1 MEEFCPER
9 MTFDD
14 QGERRFLSVFFAPP
28 RYRVVKITCSYSKMV
43 LRATK
48 HTIVYLG
55 LGPSLEVITLHS
67 VV

>member
-28 RYRVVKITCSYSKMV
+28 RYRVVKIICSYSKMV
-43 LRATK
+43 L
-48 HTIVYLG
+48 
-55 LGPSLEVITLHS
+55 
-67 VV
+67 